1 MNEAFCPAGETRRV
15 VLVGGSVRAAAQD
28 AKRGGFE
35 VVGVDRFG
43 DRDLRQA
50 CQEWNAYDSGGAWL
64 RVAMT
69 KPPSWIVPVGGF
81 QWPTALTEAADDSLT
96 ARLEWV
102 AYPGLRELQRLNSP
116 TWLAQ
121 MARDIGIRFPETRAW
136 EQGKWVML
144 AGTRG
149 SDRWLWKPKEHAGG
163 IDISFASDDQAPRE
177 GFYLQ
182 NWLRGKSL
190 GANFI
195 AFRTPSG
202 VKAKLLGVFGGLTYR
217 RHPVHRFAYGGSY
230 GPLVLPLHTVESLRA
245 LGQAIAEALPM
256 VGLFNIDAIEERDGG
271 LALLEVNPR
280 YSASMELLATNAGEP
295 ETFSS
300 HAKGLSP
307 AGTWPDSL
315 IGWHIAAHEG
325 RSDLESIVNDWLE
338 RRLRCKALRYA
349 CKRTVYIDH
358 VVDRDASHASLM
370 RLSESLQE
378 LKCAEPRTD
387 ESRQMRL
394 CDLPYQSTD
403 ITSGGPL
410 CSVVVSGA
418 ETPLSSLRESH
429 EWAMRVRKTVNDR
442 RSL

>member
-1 MNEAFCPAGETRRV
+1 MNEAFCPAGENRRV
-15 VLVGGSVRAAAQD
+15 VLVGGAVRAAAQD

-43 DRDLRQA
+43 DWDLRQA
-50 CQEWNAYDSGGAWL
+50 CQEWIVYDSGGAWL
-64 RVAMT
+64 RAAT
-69 KPPSWIVPVGGF
+69 ANSPSWIVPVGGF
-81 QWPTALTEAADDSLT
+81 QWPTALTEATDDSVS
-96 ARLEWV
+96 ASLERV
-102 AYPGLRELQRLNSP
+102 AYPRLRELQRLNSP

-121 MARDIGIRFPETRAW
+121 MATDVDIRFPETRAW
-136 EQGKWVML
+136 EQGKWVTL

-163 IDISFASDDQAPRE
+163 LDISFAGDDQAPRE

-202 VKAKLLGVFGGLTYR
+202 VKAKLLGIFGGLTYR
-217 RHPVHRFAYGGSY
+217 RHPVHRFVYGGSY
-230 GPLVLPLHTVESLRA
+230 GPLGLPLHALESLRA
-245 LGQAIAEALPM
+245 LGQAIAEELPM

-280 YSASMELLATNAGEP
+280 YSASMELLAANAGEP

-300 HAKGLSP
+300 LAKELPP
-307 AGTWPDSL
+307 AGNWHDSL

-325 RSDLESIVNDWLE
+325 RSDLESLVNDWLE
-338 RRLRCKALRYA
+338 RLSGCEASRYT
-349 CKRTVYIDH
+349 CKRIVYIDH
-358 VVDRDASHASLM
+358 VVDRDAAHASLM
-370 RLSESLQE
+370 RLSESLQKT
-378 LKCAEPRTD
+378 KCAESRTD
-387 ESRQMRL
+387 ESRQVRL
-394 CDLPYQSTD
+394 CDLPYQSMD

-410 CSVVVSGA
+410 CSVVVSDA
-418 ETPLSSLRESH
+418 ETLISSLRESH
-429 EWAMRVRKTVNDR
+429 QWAMRVRKTVNDR
-442 RSL
+442 HSF